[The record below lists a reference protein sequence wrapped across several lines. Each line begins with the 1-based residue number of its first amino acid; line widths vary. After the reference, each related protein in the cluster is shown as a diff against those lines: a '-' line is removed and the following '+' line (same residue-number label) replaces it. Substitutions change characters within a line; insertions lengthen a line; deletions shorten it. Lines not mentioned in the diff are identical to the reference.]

1 MEIQETALP
10 GVGLRQ
16 EFTTSAG
23 RQLGVVSYRTGRRE
37 LLLYDPDDPDACREV
52 IRLIP
57 EEADALAD
65 LLGAAR
71 PSGRLAELQQRVE
84 GLAISWLTI
93 HDGSPYARGTIADTQ
108 ARSRTGVSIVAVLRE
123 QTAFPA
129 PTPDFG
135 FQPGDTAVV
144 IGTPEGV
151 KALAGLLG
159 ELPWLATQLQVVV
172 PGSTGGQAPTRPAR
186 CSRPYLLPFT
196 RPPFSS
202 LSSSSL
208 ARAGSWMS
216 AVGQV
221 GCCGRRDGGIGR
233 RSLSVSTWPG
243 ECWPRPWRRPPPSS
257 ESTTSTPA
265 PNACPSPTRCSTWC
279 SPPCRCATGPTW
291 RPGSP
296 RLAGCSPAVAC
307 SSSPTSSPAA
317 HAKPSRR
324 PCSYAA
330 VDPVSPVSSMPR

>member
-65 LLGAAR
+65 LLGVAR
-71 PSGRLAELQQRVE
+71 LGGRLAELQQQLA

-93 HDGSPYARGTIADTQ
+93 RDGSPYATGTIADTQ

-159 ELPWLATQLQVVV
+159 
-172 PGSTGGQAPTRPAR
+172 
-186 CSRPYLLPFT
+186 
-196 RPPFSS
+196 
-202 LSSSSL
+202 
-208 ARAGSWMS
+208 
-216 AVGQV
+216 
-221 GCCGRRDGGIGR
+221 
-233 RSLSVSTWPG
+233 
-243 ECWPRPWRRPPPSS
+243 
-257 ESTTSTPA
+257 
-265 PNACPSPTRCSTWC
+265 
-279 SPPCRCATGPTW
+279 
-291 RPGSP
+291 
-296 RLAGCSPAVAC
+296 
-307 SSSPTSSPAA
+307 
-317 HAKPSRR
+317 
-324 PCSYAA
+324 
-330 VDPVSPVSSMPR
+330 

>member
-65 LLGAAR
+65 LLGVAR
-71 PSGRLAELQQRVE
+71 LGGRLAELQQQLA
-84 GLAISWLTI
+84 GLAIPWLTI
-93 HDGSPYARGTIADTQ
+93 RDGSPYARGTIADTQ

-159 ELPWLATQLQVVV
+159 
-172 PGSTGGQAPTRPAR
+172 
-186 CSRPYLLPFT
+186 
-196 RPPFSS
+196 
-202 LSSSSL
+202 
-208 ARAGSWMS
+208 
-216 AVGQV
+216 
-221 GCCGRRDGGIGR
+221 
-233 RSLSVSTWPG
+233 
-243 ECWPRPWRRPPPSS
+243 
-257 ESTTSTPA
+257 
-265 PNACPSPTRCSTWC
+265 
-279 SPPCRCATGPTW
+279 
-291 RPGSP
+291 
-296 RLAGCSPAVAC
+296 
-307 SSSPTSSPAA
+307 
-317 HAKPSRR
+317 
-324 PCSYAA
+324 
-330 VDPVSPVSSMPR
+330 